1 MASNIPSDALS
12 GNEAVTHLLAVMP
25 RKARPH
31 PKPKRRPTYIKAW
44 RKHRGLTLVQMADAI
59 EATTGVEISD
69 SQLSRIER
77 GEQPY
82 SQDLLEAIADV
93 LSTDA
98 ASLIMRD
105 PLVVD
110 PIWSLWET
118 VQDLEPAQQK
128 QAAELIAVLK
138 RTGTEG

>member
-1 MASNIPSDALS
+1 MASNFPCH
-12 GNEAVTHLLAVMP
+12 AVYGGDLMAQILAMP

-31 PKPKRRPTYIKAW
+31 PKPHRRPTFIKAW
-44 RKHRGLTLVQMADAI
+44 RKARGLTLVQMADAI
-59 EATTGVEISD
+59 EAVTGVEISD

-93 LSTDA
+93 LRVEP

-105 PLVVD
+105 PNAPD
-110 PIWSLWET
+110 PIWSLWDTLAPTER
-118 VQDLEPAQQK
+118 VQAV
-128 QAAELIAVLK
+128 ELIKVLK